1 MAYQGRFKPKNPS
14 KYLGDSTNIIYRS
27 SWELN
32 LMPYL
37 DVHPNVVKWGSE
49 AIIIPYRSPI
59 DGRIHR
65 YFPDFYVEQ
74 INMNGKKEK
83 ILIEVKPKHQTLEPD
98 SKNKLTPKGM
108 ISKRYL
114 SEVATYGVNKAKWK
128 AAEEYCKDLGWKFQ
142 LLTENELGIK

>member
-14 KYLGDSTNIIYRS
+14 KYLGDSANIIYRS
-27 SWELN
+27 SWELK
-32 LMPYL
+32 LMAYL
-37 DVHPNVVKWGSE
+37 DVHPNVVRWGSE
-49 AIIIPYRSPI
+49 EIVIPYRSPI

-114 SEVATYGVNKAKWK
+114 SEVATYGVNRAKWK